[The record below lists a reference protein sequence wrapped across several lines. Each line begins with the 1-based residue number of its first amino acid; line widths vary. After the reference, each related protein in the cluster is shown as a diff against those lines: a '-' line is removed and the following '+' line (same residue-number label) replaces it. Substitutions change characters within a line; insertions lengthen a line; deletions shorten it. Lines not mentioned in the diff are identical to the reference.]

1 MRQGTL
7 VAVALF
13 ACLSLHA
20 GAATVEEE
28 VAQRAERL
36 RRVEVVSDKEV
47 TDRYNR
53 EMDETWKFWSANKP
67 QALPVLRR
75 ILGEELARS
84 PKSDLVLLDV
94 GYFLVREGPEA
105 DKALARR
112 ALFAMNP
119 QSKIARANFDPMFK
133 FAKLAAEA
141 RDPGV
146 LAFADRAFL
155 RGDGQVTVAQPAMR
169 LDPAM
174 VCVFIYGAYGA
185 GAEAHLLAKIGT
197 RDVAIR
203 TLEILAWI
211 GTSESVTP
219 LTRALERRGDL
230 DFYIRAMTVLMTHG
244 GPAGRDALVR
254 LDAAKLDP
262 PARKKHEEMLGQL
275 RKLDYAFMRKSFASV
290 ADSAKL
296 GDDEVRSR
304 LKSMYENDGRDDKT
318 SPLALLDSGVPSSEL
333 IAELVRIRSRMFRR
347 LSDEALSDV
356 EVTNF
361 LINALRYRPA
371 P

>member
-1 MRQGTL
+1 MKQGTL
-7 VAVALF
+7 VAIALF
-13 ACLSLHA
+13 TCLALNA
-20 GAATVEEE
+20 GAAPVEDE

-36 RRVEVVSDKEV
+36 RGVDS
-47 TDRYNR
+47 R
-53 EMDETWKFWSANKP
+53 EDETWKFWSANKP

-94 GYFLVREGPEA
+94 GYFLAREGSEA

-155 RGDGQVTVAQPAMR
+155 RGEGQITVAQPAMR
-169 LDPAM
+169 LDPTM

-185 GAEAHLLAKIGT
+185 GAEAHLLAKLGT
-197 RDVAIR
+197 RDVALR
-203 TLEILAWI
+203 VLEILAWI
-211 GTSESVTP
+211 GTSESVAP
-219 LTRALERRGDL
+219 VIRALEKRGDL
-230 DFYIRAMTVLMTHG
+230 DFYSRAMSVLMMHG

-254 LDAAKLDP
+254 LDAAKLEA
-262 PARKKHEEMLGQL
+262 PARKKHEEMLGQFK
-275 RKLDYAFMRKSFASV
+275 KLDYAFMRKSFAAI

-296 GDDEVRSR
+296 ADDEVRSR

-318 SPLALLDSGVPSSEL
+318 SPLALLESGVPGSEL